1 MSIQYAAENHFNT
14 RIKIIGV
21 GGSGGNAINAM
32 INKDIEGVEYIVA
45 NTDTQA
51 LNISLSEN
59 RVQLGGRI
67 ANGLGA
73 GANPTVGKD
82 AAIESMHDIEE
93 QIENANMLFIA
104 AGMGGGTGTGAA
116 PVIAKKARE
125 RGILTLGIV
134 TFPFSWEGA
143 NRARNAMD
151 GLTELEENVDTL
163 IVIPNDK
170 ISEVYGRLSV
180 RDAFLK
186 CDEVLANAA
195 KAVSDI
201 INKSG
206 YINVDFADIK
216 TIMSYPGYALM
227 GSGEASGEG
236 RALKAAQ
243 LASSNPLLSHV
254 NLDKCKGILINVTG
268 GDDLMMDEYEA
279 INTSIIGAAGDNENV
294 ITGITFNPE
303 MKDNLIVTIIA
314 TGIDF
319 NDISSLSKSLQLKKP
334 ATINNTTRNTPSSTT
349 EQVNPP
355 SFMQQNTPVN
365 PTPVLRIGGTQP
377 DIQHKP
383 NIQFHQPDI
392 NPTQNNSNVIDYTK
406 TTSTIQKSNNEI
418 PERPSFLK
426 KIFD

>member
-1 MSIQYAAENHFNT
+1 
-14 RIKIIGV
+14 
-21 GGSGGNAINAM
+21 
-32 INKDIEGVEYIVA
+32 
-45 NTDTQA
+45 
-51 LNISLSEN
+51 
-59 RVQLGGRI
+59 
-67 ANGLGA
+67 
-73 GANPTVGKD
+73 
-82 AAIESMHDIEE
+82 
-93 QIENANMLFIA
+93 
-104 AGMGGGTGTGAA
+104 
-116 PVIAKKARE
+116 KKARE